1 MIFFVLREICAGFFF
16 QGLKPAMRDLVLT
29 QKGLFLIGREVE
41 KAGPNKAN

>member
-1 MIFFVLREICAGFFF
+1 MVFF